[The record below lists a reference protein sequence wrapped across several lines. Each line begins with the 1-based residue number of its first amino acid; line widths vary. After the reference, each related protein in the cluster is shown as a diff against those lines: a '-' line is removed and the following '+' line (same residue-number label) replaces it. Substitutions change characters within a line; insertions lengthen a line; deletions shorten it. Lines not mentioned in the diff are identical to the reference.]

1 MQRSDFLKLA
11 RFFEIFDFLKKML
24 KGSEASISNLN
35 EQLASFLRFFEI
47 LRFLLTDVGMGE
59 VGRLTYLRLK
69 ALKRTFQ

>member
-47 LRFLLTDVGMGE
+47 FEIFVNGRWYGGSRQVDLLTP
-59 VGRLTYLRLK
+59 
-69 ALKRTFQ
+69 